1 MLTTRNTEGLWAS
14 LTGLPPPS
22 QLAVRA
28 GTWSPSSA
36 THTPVHAARAD
47 STLLQPAPPF
57 SGSLINDVSD
67 MQLAWFSVLQI

>member
-1 MLTTRNTEGLWAS
+1 MLMTQNTKVLWAS

-22 QLAVRA
+22 QLEARA
-28 GTWSPSSA
+28 GTRSPSSA
-36 THTPVHAARAD
+36 THTPVHPARAD

-67 MQLAWFSVLQI
+67 RQLAWFSV